1 MTNIA
6 VNNEFLVGAL
16 PLRRQLELLA
26 EAGFTHLHF
35 DHQFNSDVLFSI
47 HEMREYRKWLAELG
61 LTLLD
66 VHASTGREKL
76 WYALEEYR
84 RKSGV
89 ELIINR
95 IELFSELEG
104 TGALAIHIPCY
115 RRAVGFP
122 QEELDRIPQY
132 VVQLRRSL
140 DELMP
145 VLEKHNVCLA
155 LENMPNEEFEVSGEL
170 LPDYPAERL
179 GIAYDSGHG
188 NYGFNRGLDHLER
201 LKSRLAVIHLHD
213 NDGTLDQHQ
222 PPFYGNVD
230 WRRLVDIIDSSAYH
244 GPLSFE
250 ISMKHTPFYD
260 QEVPERKQ
268 PEPAI
273 RQFLAD
279 AFQRCNQVA
288 EMYRRHQ

>member
-1 MTNIA
+1 MDIA
-6 VNNEFLVGAL
+6 INNNFAGAAL
-16 PLRRQLELLA
+16 PLRRQLEMMA
-26 EAGFTHLHF
+26 EAGFTHLHW
-35 DHQFNSDVLFSI
+35 DHQFNSDVMFSI
-47 HEMREYRKWLAELG
+47 YEMREYRKWLKELG

-66 VHASTGREKL
+66 VHAAAGREKL

-89 ELIINR
+89 ELVINR

-132 VVQLRRSL
+132 VVQLRKTL

-145 VLEKHNVCLA
+145 VLEKHHACLA
-155 LENMPNEEFEVSGEL
+155 LENMPNEEFEVSEEL
-170 LPDYPAERL
+170 LRDYPADRL
-179 GIAYDSGHG
+179 GLAYDSGHG

-201 LKSRLAVIHLHD
+201 LKQRLAVVHLHD
-213 NDGTLDQHQ
+213 NDGTLDKHQ

-230 WRRLVDIIDSSAYH
+230 WRRLVDIIATSAYH

-250 ISMKHTPFYD
+250 LSMKHTPFFD
-260 QEVPERKQ
+260 PELPERNQ
-268 PEPAI
+268 AEPTI

-279 AFQRCNQVA
+279 AFQRCSKVA
-288 EMYRRHQ
+288 KMYRRQP

>member
-1 MTNIA
+1 MQLA
-6 VNNEFLVGAL
+6 VNNDFLTGAL
-16 PLRRQLELLA
+16 PLRRQLELVA
-26 EAGFTHLHF
+26 EAGFTHLHW
-35 DHQFNSDVLFSI
+35 DHQFGSDVLYSV

-66 VHASTGREKL
+66 VHASAGREKL

-84 RKSGV
+84 RKAGV
-89 ELIINR
+89 ELVVNR
-95 IELFSELEG
+95 IELFAELGG

-145 VLEKHNVCLA
+145 VLETHHASLG
-155 LENMPNEEFEVSGEL
+155 LENMPNEEFEVSQEL
-170 LPDYPAERL
+170 LRDYPKERL
-179 GIAYDSGHG
+179 GITYDSGHG
-188 NYGFNRGLDHLER
+188 NYGFNRGLEHLER
-201 LKSRLAVIHLHD
+201 LKDRLAVIHLHD
-213 NDGTLDQHQ
+213 NDGTLDKHQ
-222 PPFYGNVD
+222 PPFYGTVD
-230 WRRLVDIIDSSAYH
+230 WRRLVDLLNTSAYT

-250 ISMKHTPFYD
+250 IQMKHTPFYNSEKPPRE
-260 QEVPERKQ
+260 QA
-268 PEPAI
+268 EPQI

-279 AFQRCNQVA
+279 AFQRCAKVA
-288 EMYRRHQ
+288 KMYRRQT